1 MNHQAILKA
10 ATVPA
15 EMAPLLRRVRSFA
28 FRVLVIAAT
37 ITIAMAAWHVR
48 LDAPYKSGAGFGY
61 ALGLIGGSMLLIM
74 MLYPVCKRVRFMRE
88 WGPLKY
94 WFKMH
99 MIFGIVGPL
108 LVLFHSTLHVGSFNA
123 GVALSCMLLVV
134 ASGIIG
140 RFIYRRIHHGLY
152 GSRATV
158 QELQQTMMKELEAL
172 DTLLRRM
179 PLVKAELDAFAALVS
194 HQPEGW
200 WRRVGHFLSLGWRR
214 SVAGHRVR
222 RAIARYVARDTVGG
236 EASHAGLTALLRT
249 IDATL
254 QAAQRAAQFTTYER
268 LFSLWHVIHIP
279 FMCMLVIT
287 AVVHVVAVHVY

>member
-1 MNHQAILKA
+1 MNHQAILTS

-15 EMAPLLRRVRSFA
+15 EMTTLLQRVRSFA
-28 FRVLVIAAT
+28 FRVLVITAT
-37 ITIAMAAWHVR
+37 MAIVVTAWQVR
-48 LDAPYKSGAGFGY
+48 HGAPYKSGVGFGY
-61 ALGLIGGSMLLIM
+61 VLGLVGGSMLLIM
-74 MLYPVCKRVRFMRE
+74 LLYPVCKRVRFMRE

-108 LVLFHSTLHVGSFNA
+108 LVMFHSTLHVGSFNA
-123 GVALSCMLLVV
+123 GVAMSSMLLVV

-152 GSRATV
+152 GSRATLE
-158 QELQQTMMKELEAL
+158 ELRQTMMKELAAL
-172 DTLLRRM
+172 DPLLRRM
-179 PLVKAELDAFAALVS
+179 PRVKRELDAFAALVS
-194 HQPEGW
+194 HQPGGR

-214 SVAGHRVR
+214 SLAGHRVR
-222 RAIARYVARDTVGG
+222 RAITGYVARGTVGG
-236 EASHAGLTALLRT
+236 AASHADLTALLRT
-249 IDATL
+249 IDVTL
-254 QAAQRAAQFTTYER
+254 QAVQRTAQFSTYAR